1 MAARDDLMQ
10 LASHTDRRRWTR
22 RIAGFTAVV
31 LLLAQAIGAAHLH
44 PLPSQHKYVASAAAV
59 STDGFCALCLF
70 RFHSP
75 TALVVT
81 PYPTAP
87 AVAELAA
94 LFATGSEPH
103 SSYSSHLFGRAPP
116 ASV

>member
-10 LASHTDRRRWTR
+10 LASQADRRRWTR
-22 RIAGFTAVV
+22 RIAGFTAVI
-31 LLLAQAIGAAHLH
+31 LLLAQTIGAAHLH

-59 STDGFCALCLF
+59 SADGFCALCLF